1 MVDSARNW
9 RWPRQPGNA
18 RRSWGCWRR
27 WPAGSR
33 RTRRRFA
40 QLALLGTG
48 AVDVEVE
55 LEVFDGLQRPED
67 VAVPA
72 EPLAGLRRVGGR
84 NLTGRPH
91 RSGREPLG
99 SSGSCRPVLR
109 LCIAAPSTGRIDPSR
124 NPTMLANRTR
134 SCIAASDTRQHE
146 GAFGFSWSVI
156 ARGGSSPPSDAAR
169 TQVKAWV
176 VPRVLARLA
185 RASWRPS
192 IVDRRRTRPTRPLE
206 ALINPRLGH
215 PRILMV
221 LTKHPGWVKL

>member
-72 EPLAGLRRVGGR
+72 EPLEALQAFGNRRGGVGRRGGR
-84 NLTGRPH
+84 
-91 RSGREPLG
+91 
-99 SSGSCRPVLR
+99 
-109 LCIAAPSTGRIDPSR
+109 
-124 NPTMLANRTR
+124 
-134 SCIAASDTRQHE
+134 
-146 GAFGFSWSVI
+146 
-156 ARGGSSPPSDAAR
+156 PPPPP
-169 TQVKAWV
+169 
-176 VPRVLARLA
+176 PRVVR
-185 RASWRPS
+185 RGDSWPCWS
-192 IVDRRRTRPTRPLE
+192 
-206 ALINPRLGH
+206 
-215 PRILMV
+215 
-221 LTKHPGWVKL
+221 

>member
-48 AVDVEVE
+48 AIDVEVE

-72 EPLAGLRRVGGR
+72 EPLAGLRPIPTRHVCGLRCGW
-84 NLTGRPH
+84 G
-91 RSGREPLG
+91 SGRIG
-99 SSGSCRPVLR
+99 IWTVTDVPV
-109 LCIAAPSTGRIDPSR
+109 TVY
-124 NPTMLANRTR
+124 
-134 SCIAASDTRQHE
+134 E
-146 GAFGFSWSVI
+146 
-156 ARGGSSPPSDAAR
+156 
-169 TQVKAWV
+169 
-176 VPRVLARLA
+176 PRVA
-185 RASWRPS
+185 
-192 IVDRRRTRPTRPLE
+192 V
-206 ALINPRLGH
+206 G
-215 PRILMV
+215 
-221 LTKHPGWVKL
+221 